1 MALVV
6 FCAPLQGAM
15 IRVIDYQWPRFACHW
30 LRSVTPAARL
40 SFLTRTSHYSGGMRM
55 KIFGLILVAILP
67 HSLLA
72 QTPKPTV
79 NDLSFL
85 AGCWELNANGREIN
99 EHWMKPSGGVMLGMG
114 RTVVNGNVR
123 EYEFTQIRQEKD
135 GEIFYVAK
143 PSGQEE
149 GSFKLVKLQNKE
161 AVFENLE
168 HDFPQRVI
176 YRLQADGSL
185 FARVEGTLKGQMR
198 GIDFPYKRAKCD
210 SN

>member
-15 IRVIDYQWPRFACHW
+15 IRVIDYQWPRFVCHW

-40 SFLTRTSHYSGGMRM
+40 SFLTRRPHYSGGMRM

-85 AGCWELNANGREIN
+85 AGCWEAEDFAENG
-99 EHWMKPSGGVMLGMG
+99 
-114 RTVVNGNVR
+114 
-123 EYEFTQIRQEKD
+123 
-135 GEIFYVAK
+135 
-143 PSGQEE
+143 
-149 GSFKLVKLQNKE
+149 
-161 AVFENLE
+161 
-168 HDFPQRVI
+168 
-176 YRLQADGSL
+176 
-185 FARVEGTLKGQMR
+185 MR
-198 GIDFPYKRAKCD
+198 IETSHPAKC
-210 SN
+210 